1 MERATT
7 SSGEDTGTTAG
18 RAAALLLALLFG
30 LPGTSLAET
39 LAYYKVPSHVEFLDH
54 PLPRNATG
62 KVLKQVLSGE
72 AESTFVEE

>member
-1 MERATT
+1 MRGPRLEV
-7 SSGEDTGTTAG
+7 D
-18 RAAALLLALLFG
+18 ALREWV
-30 LPGTSLAET
+30 AET
-39 LAYYKVPSHVEFLDH
+39 LAYYKVPSHVEFLDS